1 MRLGV
6 EAHATPAEASQKGS
20 TVTRSIVA
28 PAALVLLLAACGGNA
43 VTSAPTPT
51 VSSAPT
57 AAGST
62 TVEPSGSGGE
72 PPAGDEPVD
81 LVVLAA
87 SGGAGV
93 SERYAPLLAAALG
106 REVRTHS
113 KIGARPTELLSGT
126 EGFYADIVAGA
137 EVILFYFPP
146 AGYEPPDFLTCF
158 DALDAVTD
166 PDYPGGP
173 LAPGQ
178 TFYPAPA
185 ATSAEDWQ
193 AWRDALVREYAA
205 IWALREGQPTI
216 IRGYGGWNP
225 WIPGWRRAGVEAQCT
240 AGEAALDQVMRE
252 AAEASGAVYVSM
264 LDVFTSPAHDQDPG
278 EQGWIAEDGM
288 HLSDPGKDVLVE
300 ALAAA
305 GFEESEPPR

>member
-1 MRLGV
+1 M
-6 EAHATPAEASQKGS
+6 
-20 TVTRSIVA
+20 TRSVA
-28 PAALVLLLAACGGNA
+28 CLAVMVVLVVSLAACGASGTTLA
-43 VTSAPTPT
+43 PSVTGTPAP
-51 VSSAPT
+51 
-57 AAGST
+57 ST
-62 TVEPSGSGGE
+62 TAPATAEPSVSASE
-72 PPAGDEPVD
+72 PSSTSEPVD
-81 LVVLAA
+81 LVVVAA

-93 SERYAPLLAAALG
+93 SERYAPLLAAALD

-146 AGYEPPDFLTCF
+146 AGYEPPDFLTCL

-166 PDYPGGP
+166 PDYPGGT

-178 TFYPAPA
+178 TLDPAPA
-185 ATSAEDWQ
+185 ATSVEDWQ
-193 AWRDALVREYAA
+193 AWRDALVREYEA

-225 WIPGWRRAGVEAQCT
+225 WIPDWRRAGVEAQCT
-240 AGEAALDQVMRE
+240 AGEEALDQVMRE

-264 LDVFTSPAHDQDPG
+264 LDVFTGQAHDQDPA
-278 EQGWIAEDGM
+278 ERGWIAEDGM
-288 HLSDPGKDVLVE
+288 HLSDAGKDVLVE
-300 ALAAA
+300 TLAAA